1 MILFLFDCSHWLR
14 YDIVMM
20 AIVKMKKALR
30 EILRGFCY
38 GDDVY
43 ANETEKTVLISGLS

>member
-1 MILFLFDCSHWLR
+1 MRVPS

-20 AIVKMKKALR
+20 AKVKMKQR
-30 EILRGFCY
+30 PEGRILRGFCY

>member
-1 MILFLFDCSHWLR
+1 MR
-14 YDIVMM
+14 YGTCDIVIM
-20 AIVKMKKALR
+20 AIVKIQMSPEG

-43 ANETEKTVLISGLS
+43 ANETEKTVQLSGLS

>member
-1 MILFLFDCSHWLR
+1 MRYDT
-14 YDIVMM
+14 YDIVIM
-20 AIVKMKKALR
+20 AIVRIQMSPEG

-43 ANETEKTVLISGLS
+43 ANETEKTVLLSGMSESY

>member
-1 MILFLFDCSHWLR
+1 MRVPL

-20 AIVKMKKALR
+20 AIVKMKQDPEGR
-30 EILRGFCY
+30 ILRGFCY

-43 ANETEKTVLISGLS
+43 VNKTEKAVLISGLS